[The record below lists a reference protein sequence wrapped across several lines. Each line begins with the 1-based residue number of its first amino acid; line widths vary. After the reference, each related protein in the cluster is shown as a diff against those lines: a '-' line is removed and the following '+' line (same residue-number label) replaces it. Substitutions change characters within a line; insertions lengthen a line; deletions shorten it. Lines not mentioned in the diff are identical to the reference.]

1 MDLDPRSLSTEQRY
15 KIMNGL
21 VVPRPVAFVSTQD
34 PSGALNIAPFSFF
47 NVASVDPMVLV
58 ICPLTRPDGTEKDTL
73 RNARPESEGGLG
85 EFVVNAAVERYL
97 EQMSAAA
104 EDLPHGESEFA
115 LTGLTP
121 APSQVVRPPRLAES
135 PLAFECRTLDVRPL
149 AKGRPMSGTLILG
162 EVVHVYLEDGL
173 TDDALRVKHDAYD
186 VLGRM
191 GGLTYC
197 RTTDLFDFPRGRAAL
212 TTPRPFPKK

>member
-149 AKGRPMSGTLILG
+149 AKGRP
-162 EVVHVYLEDGL
+162 
-173 TDDALRVKHDAYD
+173 
-186 VLGRM
+186 
-191 GGLTYC
+191 
-197 RTTDLFDFPRGRAAL
+197 
-212 TTPRPFPKK
+212 TPPHR